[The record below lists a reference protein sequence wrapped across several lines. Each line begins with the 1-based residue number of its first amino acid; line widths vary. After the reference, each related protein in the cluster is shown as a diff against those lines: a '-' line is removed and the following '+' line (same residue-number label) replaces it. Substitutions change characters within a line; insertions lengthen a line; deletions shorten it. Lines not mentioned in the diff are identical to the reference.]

1 MDTIAPQ
8 PHCRNSVGASPAK
21 KQKTRSYAAVVR
33 SSFKA
38 ASEAPMN
45 EAITQPPS
53 NNNSNA
59 SVVVVTSQ
67 DQRVPS
73 NGTKSKSQTL
83 DPRRIHQHQ
92 LPPTPPPT
100 LPEEEEEQLDLHQDL
115 PHGGG
120 PAGLMPLPSELDVQ
134 SFLRKLDQALEL
146 EVKFRGAVQPSKG
159 ATTGP
164 DGASTGGGSTAGSI
178 TSGMRDGSAHVLRCL
193 KVWYDLPSDVLFNA
207 ISSIDRFL
215 AKMKVGAKKNIFTQ
229 SLILTSHALNQY

>member
-38 ASEAPMN
+38 AASSSEAPMN

-53 NNNSNA
+53 NNNNNA

-100 LPEEEEEQLDLHQDL
+100 LPEEEEQLDLHQDL

-159 ATTGP
+159 VTTTGP
-164 DGASTGGGSTAGSI
+164 EGASTGGGSTAGSI

-215 AKMKVGAKKNIFTQ
+215 AKMKVGKKISSF
-229 SLILTSHALNQY
+229 IHALNQY

>member
-38 ASEAPMN
+38 AASQSEAPMN

-53 NNNSNA
+53 NNNA

-100 LPEEEEEQLDLHQDL
+100 LPEEEEQLDLHQDL

-159 ATTGP
+159 MTTGP

-215 AKMKVGAKKNIFTQ
+215 AKMKVGKKNLH
-229 SLILTSHALNQY
+229 SV